1 MALLSSCLLY
11 GTLPIMPTYTTPLMI
26 AKMPVELLRYFPT
39 VPSEV
44 CHIHQL
50 YFVGDI
56 RAGRTPPQAKSSKAA
71 TTPAVVEGQED
82 PVVKKKMATL

>member
-44 CHIHQL
+44 CHP
-50 YFVGDI
+50 
-56 RAGRTPPQAKSSKAA
+56 RPQAKSSKAA

-82 PVVKKKMATL
+82 PVVKKKMAT